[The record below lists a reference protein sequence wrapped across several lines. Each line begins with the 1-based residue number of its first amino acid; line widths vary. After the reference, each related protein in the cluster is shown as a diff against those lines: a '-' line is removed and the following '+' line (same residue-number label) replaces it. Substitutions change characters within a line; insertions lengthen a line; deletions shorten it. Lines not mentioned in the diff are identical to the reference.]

1 MENIYNQYIQLLT
14 DTGGVY
20 FPGIIQ
26 DETKSKDI
34 LTPIFETI
42 TNALEA
48 IKLKTSSKTYET
60 NNEVNIFL
68 NFSSIEGE
76 KETLDN
82 ISVEDTGIGFNY
94 DSFKSFCTYKYN
106 KKGFQNKGCGRFQSL
121 LFFANN
127 VFISKFTENNKTYKI
142 DFDFNKQNM
151 DSKGVNITSFEEI
164 KDGVNQTGTVVKLI
178 PEKDDAEFDDLSI
191 EYLKKE
197 IIKKYALEF
206 SLFDIIPEIS
216 ISKIVNKKEVKKVS
230 IIKGVDIPTDNQKR
244 DFKVNY
250 KHSDDEG
257 NIVDTLGKELD
268 FKVTFIAFKQ
278 EDLDENEIYISCKNE
293 AIQNIGFEAFA
304 PKDNLKGFRY
314 LGFIQSEVF
323 DAPQNID
330 NCRKEI
336 KNIIKT
342 EEQAYKDIEKVR
354 NLSLFGD
361 FILQEDLENAVKK
374 EFYNLFP
381 DAKEKENEKQQ
392 KLKELKDLFGLENNS
407 RITIKTSDS
416 EKDILEKFYR
426 SDSLKQATMDAI
438 LKDVFDQLKT
448 LDSNDPEYEKK
459 FEELSNDLN
468 RKIPLRNKNCLSK
481 YMSGRRVALEYFRM
495 ALDKELNVQ
504 KTKVKGKRNME
515 EHRLHNS
522 LLKRKCANTS
532 KSNLWML
539 NDEFIYF
546 TGFSDVPLNQ
556 MKNEK
561 GEDIF
566 DFANVTEE
574 ERALLENR
582 DDDKPD
588 TILFPS
594 ERKCIIIELKKP
606 DVRIDKYI
614 NQAKNYARLIASYSK
629 PENKITMFYTYL
641 ISDNINLNDIDDDY
655 EQIHNLNAYF
665 CPTKKLR
672 STRDN
677 SRAEVGYIYSEII
690 SYRDIYK
697 RAELRNKLFFDIIE
711 GRMAE

>member
-1 MENIYNQYIQLLT
+1 M
-14 DTGGVY
+14 
-20 FPGIIQ
+20 
-26 DETKSKDI
+26 
-34 LTPIFETI
+34 
-42 TNALEA
+42 
-48 IKLKTSSKTYET
+48 
-60 NNEVNIFL
+60 
-68 NFSSIEGE
+68 
-76 KETLDN
+76 
-82 ISVEDTGIGFNY
+82 
-94 DSFKSFCTYKYN
+94 
-106 KKGFQNKGCGRFQSL
+106 
-121 LFFANN
+121 
-127 VFISKFTENNKTYKI
+127 
-142 DFDFNKQNM
+142 
-151 DSKGVNITSFEEI
+151 
-164 KDGVNQTGTVVKLI
+164 
-178 PEKDDAEFDDLSI
+178 
-191 EYLKKE
+191 
-197 IIKKYALEF
+197 
-206 SLFDIIPEIS
+206 
-216 ISKIVNKKEVKKVS
+216 
-230 IIKGVDIPTDNQKR
+230 
-244 DFKVNY
+244 
-250 KHSDDEG
+250 
-257 NIVDTLGKELD
+257 
-268 FKVTFIAFKQ
+268 
-278 EDLDENEIYISCKNE
+278 
-293 AIQNIGFEAFA
+293 
-304 PKDNLKGFRY
+304 KGFRY

-361 FILQEDLENAVKK
+361 FILQEDLENAVKR

-495 ALDKELNVQ
+495 ALDKELDVQ

-588 TILFPS
+588 IILFDEPMS
-594 ERKCIIIELKKP
+594 ALDADNRLTLRKELK
-606 DVRIDKYI
+606 
-614 NQAKNYARLIASYSK
+614 
-629 PENKITMFYTYL
+629 
-641 ISDNINLNDIDDDY
+641 NI
-655 EQIHNLNAYF
+655 Q
-665 CPTKKLR
+665 KKLK
-672 STRDN
+672 TTMI
-677 SRAEVGYIYSEII
+677 YITHDQEEAFSLSDRVMVMNNGKIEQLDTPNVIF
-690 SYRDIYK
+690 
-697 RAELRNKLFFDIIE
+697 NKPKNDYVKKFVVNHLIE
-711 GRMAE
+711 KVSSIEKCTGIDL